1 MQEIL
6 LQLAMA
12 ATFGAFTGSLFR
24 LSRRPGY
31 QRPFMF
37 PVVGLIAGITAYLIF
52 HVLAA
57 TTGAPAWLL
66 PLLVVLQVWL
76 WLGPL
81 GPKFK
86 RLEKNGDG
94 GQ

>member
-6 LQLAMA
+6 LPMAMA

-37 PVVGLIAGITAYLIF
+37 PVVGLIAGFTAYLIY
-52 HVLAA
+52 HVLVSV
-57 TTGAPAWLL
+57 TGAPAWLL
-66 PLLVVLQVWL
+66 PVLVVLQVWL

-86 RLEKNGDG
+86 RQENGDN

>member
-6 LQLAMA
+6 LHFAMA

-24 LSRRPGY
+24 LTRRPGY
-31 QRPFMF
+31 ERPFMF
-37 PVVGLIAGITAYLIF
+37 PVVGLIAGITAYMIF
-52 HVLAA
+52 YVLAS
-57 TTGAPAWLL
+57 TTGAPPWLL
-66 PLLVVLQVWL
+66 PILIVLQVWL
-76 WLGPL
+76 WLGPW

-86 RLEKNGDG
+86 RLEKNGDE

>member
-6 LQLAMA
+6 LHLAMSA
-12 ATFGAFTGSLFR
+12 AFGAFTGSLFR

-31 QRPFMF
+31 QRPFLF
-37 PVVGLIAGITAYLIF
+37 PLVGLAAGVTAYLIY
-52 HVLAA
+52 HVLAS
-57 TTGAPAWLL
+57 TTGAPPWLL

-81 GPKFK
+81 GPKT
-86 RLEKNGDG
+86 RRNQE
-94 GQ
+94 